1 MVVMSP
7 LSQFQNKRGRSKRT
21 VELRHL
27 TDDGYNAMA
36 SALDNVDWSFIEE
49 FESAS
54 DQMGS
59 FQRQLFKMFDQCF
72 PYKRRTF
79 FIRKTGEN
87 KKKEM

>member
-7 LSQFQNKRGRSKRT
+7 
-21 VELRHL
+21 L

-79 FIRKTGEN
+79 FSENQPFFTEKLEKIKRRKCIL
-87 KKKEM
+87 